1 MLHSVSLEAF
11 GSIFRAF
18 HHGSLSWNVDDSAWI
33 SLTFA
38 CGSVITSSGNPCA
51 ISAVIPID
59 FYHVPPQSGIIRPLY
74 AILGYPHFWTAPSVL
89 DLVSAR
95 LRPGM
100 QTPMMYAQCGCMAGY
115 RWRCWSLWKGH
126 GWRAAYTA
134 HGFSHSFHDSGI
146 RTLTSVPNKR
156 KEWTCRTFKRSFG
169 RDPKNGWLRKFSP
182 KDLGF
187 QCVVKRP
194 SSIDA
199 LAARPPGR
207 FCPETQA
214 WRGVLWSILWL
225 CHLEHAMNA
234 VAWNWHSDWTMR
246 VVGGL
251 RHHPRQWSVGC
262 CI

>member
-1 MLHSVSLEAF
+1 MLHTVSLEAF

-146 RTLTSVPNKR
+146 RTLTSVPNA
-156 KEWTCRTFKRSFG
+156 RS
-169 RDPKNGWLRKFSP
+169 RHVERSKDPLEETRRMDDFANSAP
-182 KDLGF
+182 KTWAF
-187 QCVVKRP
+187 NV
-194 SSIDA
+194 
-199 LAARPPGR
+199 
-207 FCPETQA
+207 
-214 WRGVLWSILWL
+214 
-225 CHLEHAMNA
+225 
-234 VAWNWHSDWTMR
+234 
-246 VVGGL
+246 
-251 RHHPRQWSVGC
+251 
-262 CI
+262 